1 MKICGID
8 ASTKKTGIALLENGK
23 LIEYRLIDYSREQ
36 DLDKRMREMCMSIDE
51 LLNYFEP
58 DLILCEDVWI
68 SKNPN
73 TAKTLARLG
82 GAIYMWSILNNTYF
96 KFVIPSAWR
105 VAVGLNIGRKKRE
118 TLKQLS
124 IDKVKEEYG
133 IEPGEDVCVAIL
145 IGLSGVIDDSELFDD

>member
-8 ASTKKTGIALLENGK
+8 ASTKKTGMALLEDGK
-23 LIEYRLIDYSREQ
+23 LIEYRLIDFSREQ
-36 DLDKRMREMCMSIDE
+36 DLDKRMREMCLSIDD
-51 LLNYFEP
+51 LLDYYSP

-82 GAIYMWSILNNTYF
+82 GAIYMWAILNNKDF
-96 KFVIPSAWR
+96 KFIIPSAWR
-105 VAVGLNIGRKKRE
+105 SAVGINIGKKKRE

-124 IDKVKEEYG
+124 INKVKEDYN
-133 IEPGEDVCVAIL
+133 IQPGEDVCEAIL
-145 IGLSGVIDDSELFDD
+145 IGASGFIDDTELFD